1 MLFSSKV
8 DNERAVADMYD
19 FTISTEQARQ
29 FACACYDAIVRNIEL
44 ENRKEDSDNTG
55 RQKAS
60 A

>member
-1 MLFSSKV
+1 
-8 DNERAVADMYD
+8 MYD

-44 ENRKEDSDNTG
+44 ENRKEDSDNAG